1 MKEELQP
8 AERITQ
14 LENSRYAAMLGKDI
28 GTLERLLDDK
38 LIYMHSSGV
47 VDTKSSYIDGLRSG
61 VWDYQ
66 QIDRTDV
73 RIEISRDVAL
83 VFGKLSI
90 RMNTR
95 GAAKAFSTRAL
106 AIWQRGQ
113 RGESG
118 WTLLAVHSGA
128 IPESH

>member
-1 MKEELQP
+1 MNEDLQP

-14 LENSRYAAMLGKDI
+14 LEDSRYAAMLGKDI

-47 VDTKSSYIDGLRSG
+47 VDTKSSYIEGLSTG
-61 VWDYQ
+61 GWDYQ
-66 QIDRTDV
+66 QIDRSDV

-90 RMNTR
+90 RMKTR
-95 GAAKAFSTRAL
+95 GVLKAFSTRAL
-106 AIWQRGQ
+106 VVWQ

-118 WTLLAVHSGA
+118 WTLLAVHAGA
-128 IPESH
+128 IPESQ